1 MTEEK
6 QNEQFDE
13 TNDQAQAVATEDV
26 ETNETESVDNTE
38 NVEEVEEEKLVEIP
52 EAELEELKQKVNIE
66 EEKYLRLYAEFENYK
81 RRMKQESSIM
91 KDYQAQRV
99 LTDVLPALDNMDRAL
114 QQEGES
120 EDFLTFKKGVNMVY
134 NDLLRSLKDNGLEE
148 IESYNQEFDPNVHQ
162 AVMQDSN
169 PDFESGVV
177 TEELQRGYK
186 LKDRVL
192 RPAMV
197 KVNE

>member
-6 QNEQFDE
+6 HNETFDE
-13 TNDQAQAVATEDV
+13 SNDQAQNVAT
-26 ETNETESVDNTE
+26 
-38 NVEEVEEEKLVEIP
+38 EEVEENSTEEESNVEETEQEEKIVEIP
-52 EAELEELKQKVNIE
+52 EAELELLKEKATQE

-91 KDYQAQRV
+91 KEYQAQNV
-99 LTDVLPALDNMDRAL
+99 LTSVLPALDNMDRAL
-114 QQEGES
+114 KQEGDS
-120 EDFLTFKKGVNMVY
+120 EDYLTFKKGVQMVY
-134 NDLLRSLKDNGLEE
+134 DDLLKSLKDNGLEE
-148 IESYNQEFDPNVHQ
+148 IQSQNQKFDPNVHQ
-162 AVMQDSN
+162 AVMQDNN

>member
-13 TNDQAQAVATEDV
+13 TNDQTQSVATEEV
-26 ETNETESVDNTE
+26 EANETEK
-38 NVEEVEEEKLVEIP
+38 NVEEVEQDKVVEIP
-52 EAELEELKQKVNIE
+52 EAELEQLKQKANEE

-81 RRMKQESSIM
+81 RRMKQEASIT

-114 QQEGES
+114 KQEGES
-120 EDFLTFKKGVNMVY
+120 EDFLTFKKGVDMVY
-134 NDLLRSLKDNGLEE
+134 NDLLKSLKDNGLEE
-148 IESYNQEFDPNVHQ
+148 IESYNKPFDPNVHQ
-162 AVMQDSN
+162 AVMQDNN

>member
-6 QNEQFDE
+6 QNEQSDE
-13 TNDQAQAVATEDV
+13 TNDQTQSVATEEV
-26 ETNETESVDNTE
+26 EANETEE
-38 NVEEVEEEKLVEIP
+38 NVEEVEQDKVVEIP
-52 EAELEELKQKVNIE
+52 EAELEQLKQKANEE

-81 RRMKQESSIM
+81 RRMKQEASII

-114 QQEGES
+114 KQEGES
-120 EDFLTFKKGVNMVY
+120 EDFLTFKKGVDMVY
-134 NDLLRSLKDNGLEE
+134 NDLLKSLKDNGLEE
-148 IESYNQEFDPNVHQ
+148 IESYNQPFDPNVHQ
-162 AVMQDSN
+162 AVMQDNN

>member
-1 MTEEK
+1 MK
-6 QNEQFDE
+6 QTQS
-13 TNDQAQAVATEDV
+13 VATEEV
-26 ETNETESVDNTE
+26 EANETEE
-38 NVEEVEEEKLVEIP
+38 NVEEVEQDKVVEIP
-52 EAELEELKQKVNIE
+52 EAELEQLKQKANEE

-81 RRMKQESSIM
+81 RRMKQEASII

-114 QQEGES
+114 KQEGES
-120 EDFLTFKKGVNMVY
+120 EDFLTFKKGVDMVY
-134 NDLLRSLKDNGLEE
+134 NDLLKSLKDNGLEE
-148 IESYNQEFDPNVHQ
+148 IESYNQPFDPNVHQ
-162 AVMQDSN
+162 AVMQDNN

>member
-13 TNDQAQAVATEDV
+13 TNDQTLSVATEEV
-26 ETNETESVDNTE
+26 EANETEE
-38 NVEEVEEEKLVEIP
+38 NVEEVEQDKVVEIP
-52 EAELEELKQKVNIE
+52 EAELEQLKQKANEE

-81 RRMKQESSIM
+81 RRMKQEASII

-114 QQEGES
+114 KQEGES
-120 EDFLTFKKGVNMVY
+120 EDFLTFKKGVDMVY
-134 NDLLRSLKDNGLEE
+134 NDLLKSLKDNGLEE
-148 IESYNQEFDPNVHQ
+148 IESYNQPFDPNVHQ
-162 AVMQDSN
+162 AVMQDNN

>member
-1 MTEEK
+1 MTEEN
-6 QNEQFDE
+6 QNEKFDE
-13 TNDQAQAVATEDV
+13 SSEQSQNVATE
-26 ETNETESVDNTE
+26 ETNGNENEEVE
-38 NVEEVEEEKLVEIP
+38 NVEEVEETEKTVEIP
-52 EAELEELKQKVNIE
+52 EAELEQLKEKLNEE

-81 RRMKQESSIM
+81 RRMKQEASVA
-91 KDYQAQRV
+91 KEYQAQRV

-114 QQEGES
+114 KQEGES
-120 EDFLTFKKGVNMVY
+120 EDFVSFKKGVQMVY
-134 NDLLRSLKDNGLEE
+134 DDLMRSLKENGLEE
-148 IESYNQEFDPNVHQ
+148 IESDNKEFDPTVHQ

-169 PDFESGVV
+169 PDFESGIV

-186 LKDRVL
+186 LKERVL

>member
-1 MTEEK
+1 MTEEN
-6 QNEQFDE
+6 QNEKFDE
-13 TNDQAQAVATEDV
+13 SSEQSQNVATE
-26 ETNETESVDNTE
+26 ETNGNENEEVE
-38 NVEEVEEEKLVEIP
+38 NVEEVEETEKTVEIP
-52 EAELEELKQKVNIE
+52 ETELEQLKEKLNEE

-81 RRMKQESSIM
+81 RRMKQEASVA

-114 QQEGES
+114 KQEGES
-120 EDFLTFKKGVNMVY
+120 EDFVSFKKGVQMVY
-134 NDLLRSLKDNGLEE
+134 DDLLRSLKENGLEE
-148 IESYNQEFDPNVHQ
+148 IESENKEFDPTVHQ

-169 PDFESGVV
+169 PDFELGVI

-186 LKDRVL
+186 LKERVL

>member
-6 QNEQFDE
+6 QNEHEDE
-13 TNDQAQAVATEDV
+13 KKEKTQSVATEEV
-26 ETNETESVDNTE
+26 EANETEE
-38 NVEEVEEEKLVEIP
+38 NVEEVEQDKVVEIP
-52 EAELEELKQKVNIE
+52 EAELEQLKQKANEE

-81 RRMKQESSIM
+81 RRMKQEASII

-114 QQEGES
+114 KQEGES
-120 EDFLTFKKGVNMVY
+120 EDFLTFKKGVDMVY
-134 NDLLRSLKDNGLEE
+134 NDLLKSLKDNGLEE
-148 IESYNQEFDPNVHQ
+148 IESYNQPFDPNVHQ
-162 AVMQDSN
+162 AVMQDNN

>member
-13 TNDQAQAVATEDV
+13 TNDQTQSVATEEV
-26 ETNETESVDNTE
+26 EANETEE
-38 NVEEVEEEKLVEIP
+38 NVEEVEQDKVVEIP
-52 EAELEELKQKVNIE
+52 EAELEQLKQKANEE

-81 RRMKQESSIM
+81 RRMKQEASII

-114 QQEGES
+114 KHEGES
-120 EDFLTFKKGVNMVY
+120 EDFLTFKKGVDMVY
-134 NDLLRSLKDNGLEE
+134 NDLLKSLKDNGLEE
-148 IESYNQEFDPNVHQ
+148 IESYNQPFDPNVHQ
-162 AVMQDSN
+162 AVMQDNN

>member
-13 TNDQAQAVATEDV
+13 TNDQTQSVATEEV
-26 ETNETESVDNTE
+26 EANETEE
-38 NVEEVEEEKLVEIP
+38 NVEELEQDKVVEIP
-52 EAELEELKQKVNIE
+52 EAELEQLKQKANEE

-81 RRMKQESSIM
+81 RRMKQEASIT

-114 QQEGES
+114 KQEGES
-120 EDFLTFKKGVNMVY
+120 EDFLTFKKGVDMVY
-134 NDLLRSLKDNGLEE
+134 NDLLKSLKDNGLEE
-148 IESYNQEFDPNVHQ
+148 IESYNQPFDPNVHQ
-162 AVMQDSN
+162 AVMQDNN

>member
-13 TNDQAQAVATEDV
+13 TNDQTQSVATEEV
-26 ETNETESVDNTE
+26 EANETEE
-38 NVEEVEEEKLVEIP
+38 NVEEVEQDKVVEIP
-52 EAELEELKQKVNIE
+52 EAELEQLKQKANEE

-81 RRMKQESSIM
+81 RRMKQEASII

-114 QQEGES
+114 KQEGES

-134 NDLLRSLKDNGLEE
+134 NDLLKSLKDNGLEE
-148 IESYNQEFDPNVHQ
+148 IESYNQPFDPNVHQ
-162 AVMQDSN
+162 AVMQDNN

>member
-13 TNDQAQAVATEDV
+13 SNQDAQSVATEDV
-26 ETNETESVDNTE
+26 EVNETETSE
-38 NVEEVEEEKLVEIP
+38 NVEETVEEKVVEIP
-52 EAELEELKQKVNIE
+52 EAELEQLKEKATQE

-81 RRMKQESSIM
+81 RRMKQESDII
-91 KDYQAQRV
+91 KNYQSQRV

-114 QQEGES
+114 KQEGDS
-120 EDFLTFKKGVNMVY
+120 EDFLTFKKGVQMVY
-134 NDLLRSLKDNGLEE
+134 DDLLRSLKDNGLEE
-148 IESYNQEFDPNVHQ
+148 IESYNQAFDPNIHQ
-162 AVMQDSN
+162 AVMQDNN

-177 TEELQRGYK
+177 TEELQSGYK

>member
-13 TNDQAQAVATEDV
+13 TNDQTQSVATEEV
-26 ETNETESVDNTE
+26 EANETEE
-38 NVEEVEEEKLVEIP
+38 NVEEVEQDKVVEIQ
-52 EAELEELKQKVNIE
+52 EAELEQLKQKANEE

-81 RRMKQESSIM
+81 RRMKQEASII

-114 QQEGES
+114 KQEGES
-120 EDFLTFKKGVNMVY
+120 EDFLTFKKGVDMVY
-134 NDLLRSLKDNGLEE
+134 NDLLKSLKDNGLEE
-148 IESYNQEFDPNVHQ
+148 IESYNQPFDPNVHQ
-162 AVMQDSN
+162 AVMQDNN

-186 LKDRVL
+186 LKNRVL

>member
-13 TNDQAQAVATEDV
+13 TNDQTQSVATEEV
-26 ETNETESVDNTE
+26 EANETEE
-38 NVEEVEEEKLVEIP
+38 NVEEVEQVKVVEIP
-52 EAELEELKQKVNIE
+52 EAELEQLKQKANEE

-81 RRMKQESSIM
+81 RRMKQEASII

-114 QQEGES
+114 KQEGES
-120 EDFLTFKKGVNMVY
+120 EDFLTFKKGVDMVY
-134 NDLLRSLKDNGLEE
+134 NDLLKSLKDNGLEE
-148 IESYNQEFDPNVHQ
+148 IESYNQPFDPNVHQ
-162 AVMQDSN
+162 AVMQDNN